1 MKSLSLATAFIAALI
16 PFQLACAGQLN
27 LPVQKLLPPYPAASD
42 LWFGN
47 DVDIDGPHLVVSSPT
62 SANSGG
68 AAYVYELGPGG
79 WAYQATLASPS
90 LNDEEYFFFGR
101 KAAVSG
107 GGGAAPA
114 RVMVSSD
121 GGGRLFEKSGANWS
135 EVALFP
141 GGYGAG
147 YGNVDVAVA
156 GDVAVSVVS
165 QPGAR
170 AFQFQGGAWNA
181 GATLSPVVPD
191 GSGLDG
197 SFGEEIVIDGDYVFV
212 SAASQDHSTINS
224 GAVFVYKIVDNQ
236 LVSAKTVGPPN
247 PVFRGSFGY
256 GIDADDGTLVVG
268 RPGGSPSANGP
279 IQGLAYIY
287 ENFGDDWSETARL
300 QASDG
305 FPGDSFGSKVAISGN
320 FAAVSSWSA
329 ADGGRVYLFRRDLAG
344 WNELG
349 WLKTGEPF
357 PEDQFGISLKLDGRH
372 LVIGARIDSQIGSDA
387 GAVYVY
393 AIPEP
398 SAWSIFVT
406 GVAAI
411 LTRFRWRRRLQSHH
425 A

>member
-1 MKSLSLATAFIAALI
+1 MKTFLVPIALFVSLVHFHLAS
-16 PFQLACAGQLN
+16 AGQLN

-47 DVDIDGPHLVVSSPT
+47 DVDIDGSHLVVSSPT
-62 SANSGG
+62 SGNRGG
-68 AAYVYELGPGG
+68 AAYVYELGAGG

-101 KAAVSG
+101 KAAVSA

-147 YGNVDVAVA
+147 YGNVDVDVV

-181 GATLSPVVPD
+181 GATLSPTFPD
-191 GSGLDG
+191 AFSLDG
-197 SFGEEIVIDGDYVFV
+197 SFGEEIVIDGDQIFV
-212 SAASQDHSTINS
+212 SAHSQDHLSTINS
-224 GAVFVYKIVDNQ
+224 GAVFVYQLIGDQ
-236 LVSAKTVGPPN
+236 LVSTKTLVPSDPTW
-247 PVFRGSFGY
+247 RGQFGY
-256 GIDADDGTLVVG
+256 GIDADDGTLLIG
-268 RPGGSPSANGP
+268 RPGGSPSAAGP
-279 IQGLAYIY
+279 VQGIAYVY
-287 ENFGDDWSETARL
+287 ENLGDDWSETARL

-305 FPGDSFGSKVAISGN
+305 FPGDSFGAKVAISGN
-320 FAAVSSWSA
+320 LAAVSSWSA

-349 WLKTGEPF
+349 WLKTGAPF

-372 LVIGARIDSQIGSDA
+372 LVIGARLDSQIGSDA

-393 AIPEP
+393 TVPEP
-398 SAWSIFVT
+398 AACT
-406 GVAAI
+406 LCALAAAAI
-411 LTRFRWRRRLQSHH
+411 VLNIRQRRQF
-425 A
+425 AAT